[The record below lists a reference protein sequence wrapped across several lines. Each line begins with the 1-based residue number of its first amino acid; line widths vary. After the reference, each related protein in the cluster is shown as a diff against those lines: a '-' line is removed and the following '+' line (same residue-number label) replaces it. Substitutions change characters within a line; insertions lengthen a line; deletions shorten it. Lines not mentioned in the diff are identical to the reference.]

1 MKLHT
6 DNVNISLS
14 KSIAYLVDT
23 PPPSSSFFVFRYTG
37 PMMKNY
43 PSSEHLKH
51 LEHFLRKEP
60 VLYLSTNTAH
70 REYTYFVIQF
80 KDLWSGA
87 AKRER

>member
-1 MKLHT
+1 
-6 DNVNISLS
+6 
-14 KSIAYLVDT
+14 
-23 PPPSSSFFVFRYTG
+23 
-37 PMMKNY
+37 MKNY

-70 REYTYFVIQF
+70 REYIYFVIQF
-80 KDLWSGA
+80 KKLWSGA